1 MLYYLKVG
9 GPLMWILFAMSIISL
24 TVILERT
31 CFFCRRERFHNKN
44 FSTDIITAVASQ
56 DINCAIGLCERENN
70 SVGCTVKKFLCRCDH
85 NGDFHHFDQLV
96 KEIGIDEIGS
106 LEKRLH
112 ILGIIGYTAPM
123 IGLLGTVTGMILA
136 FQNMASLGAGDPT
149 VVASGISQAL
159 VTTAGGL
166 IIAIPTIIAYNLFN
180 KKIEDT
186 EGQIDKI
193 TTNLINILRKN

>member
-9 GPLMWILFAMSIISL
+9 GPLMWILFGMSIVSL

-31 CFFCRRERFHNKN
+31 CFFCRRERLHNKN
-44 FSTDIITAVASQ
+44 FNREIIKAVAS
-56 DINCAIGLCERENN
+56 DNMKYAMDLCEKENN
-70 SVGCTVKKFLCRCDH
+70 SIGCTVRTFLCRCDR

-96 KEIGIDEIGS
+96 KEIGIDEVGC

-123 IGLLGTVTGMILA
+123 IGLLGTVTGMIQA
-136 FQNMASLGAGDPT
+136 FQNLAAFGAGDAT
-149 VVASGISQAL
+149 IVASGISQAL

-186 EGQIDKI
+186 EGEIDKI